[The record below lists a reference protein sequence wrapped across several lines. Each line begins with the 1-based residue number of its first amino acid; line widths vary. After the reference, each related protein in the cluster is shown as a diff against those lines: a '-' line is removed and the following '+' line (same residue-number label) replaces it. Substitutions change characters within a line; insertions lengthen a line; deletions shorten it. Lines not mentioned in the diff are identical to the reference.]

1 MPSTPENLTPACQ
14 RPAGGLPANPHTVPH
29 RRRAA
34 RQRPLPDAQA
44 AITALPVPDTA
55 PPYDDDANL
64 SGSAPPVTEPVP
76 HDCTPEAARANGSEA
91 GPRPSTPAGTWPCQF
106 AQVLSETLAGSRPSS
121 QIARWTTEQ
130 ARERIRQLGPML
142 AAPRQ
147 PRVRR
152 VIVTSPVQGVL
163 EMTVIV
169 DIGSR
174 SRAVAVRLERPA
186 AGSNAASPPVATQTP
201 DPARKSPATW
211 LCTAVEAA

>member
-1 MPSTPENLTPACQ
+1 MPSTPDNPTPAHPQPTGRHPASQ
-14 RPAGGLPANPHTVPH
+14 RAVPY

-44 AITALPVPDTA
+44 AIFALPVPDTA
-55 PPYDDDANL
+55 PPYDDDADLTTPEPPVPQPVPNDVGPDARSANGAVL
-64 SGSAPPVTEPVP
+64 GPQPSAPP
-76 HDCTPEAARANGSEA
+76 
-91 GPRPSTPAGTWPCQF
+91 GTWPSQF

-142 AAPRQ
+142 AASRQ

-174 SRAVAVRLERPA
+174 ARAVAVRLERPA
-186 AGSNAASPPVATQTP
+186 TGRDAANPLTANQTP
-201 DPARKSPATW
+201 GQARNSNATW